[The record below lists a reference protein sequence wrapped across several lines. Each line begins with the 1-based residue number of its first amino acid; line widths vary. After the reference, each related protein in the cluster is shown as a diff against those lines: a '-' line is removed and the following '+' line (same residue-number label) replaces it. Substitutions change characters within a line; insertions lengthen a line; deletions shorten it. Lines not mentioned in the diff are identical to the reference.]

1 MFMHFIN
8 FERNFIMAKKSLAEL
23 AAAFEQ
29 KAGGAATDQRW
40 KKFFPFW
47 KAAVDTTST
56 IRFLPDLD
64 EDNPMGFLVKD
75 VTHDLV
81 VNGKKTTVAC
91 LKMYDEECPICNLSS
106 KYYEEENKD
115 MGKKY
120 YRKINYIGQ
129 CLVIETSVEHDTNE
143 LVKLVSFGPAVY
155 QQIQA
160 AFKSGDLEE
169 APYELKG
176 GYNFRIKK
184 TQKGQYASYD
194 TSNFSPKQTDVGD
207 DVIESLDLYSLNE
220 YRTPKTSREV
230 IETMLVADQ
239 TGASVQDDD
248 DVPVAKVAKPTVSK
262 LAKTLVDDDEAP
274 APKVEAKEAEPAAS
288 GEKKL
293 SIVEQLRA
301 RAAAKAAA
309 AA

>member
-1 MFMHFIN
+1 
-8 FERNFIMAKKSLAEL
+8 MAKKSLAEL

-29 KAGGAATDQRW
+29 KTSGGGDQNW

-47 KAAVDTTST
+47 KAPADTTST
-56 IRFLPDLD
+56 VRFLPDAD
-64 EDNPMGFLVKD
+64 EDNPMGFLVKNI
-75 VTHDLV
+75 THTLV

-91 LKMYDEECPICNLSS
+91 LKMYDEECPICALSS
-106 KYYEEENKD
+106 KYYDEENRD

-129 CLVIETSVEHDTNE
+129 CLVIDTTVEHDTNE
-143 LVKLVSFGPAVY
+143 LVKLIEFGPAVY

-207 DVIESLDLYSLNE
+207 DVIEALDLYSLSQ
-220 YRTPKTSREV
+220 YRTAKTSREV
-230 IETMLVADQ
+230 LETMLVADQ
-239 TGASVQDDD
+239 TGASVSNADDHED
-248 DVPVAKVAKPTVSK
+248 IPAKPAVSK
-262 LAKTLVDDDEAP
+262 LAKALPEDD
-274 APKVEAKEAEPAAS
+274 EPAAKPVVKEAAADA

-293 SIVEQLRA
+293 SVVEQLRA

-309 AA
+309 AAA

>member
-1 MFMHFIN
+1 
-8 FERNFIMAKKSLAEL
+8 MAKKSLAEL

-29 KAGGAATDQRW
+29 KAGAATDQRW

-75 VTHDLV
+75 VTHELV

-106 KYYEEENKD
+106 KYYEEENKE

-129 CLVIETSVEHDTNE
+129 CIVVDTPIEHDTND

-184 TQKGQYASYD
+184 TQKGQWASYD
-194 TSNFSPKQTDVGD
+194 TSTFAPKQTDLAD
-207 DVIESLDLYSLNE
+207 DLLAAINLYSLAE

-239 TGASVQDDD
+239 TGASVQEDDEE
-248 DVPVAKVAKPTVSK
+248 PTAKVGSPAVSK
-262 LAKTLVDDDEAP
+262 LAKTLVDDDEAS
-274 APKVEAKEAEPAAS
+274 APKVEAKEAEPATS

>member
-1 MFMHFIN
+1 
-8 FERNFIMAKKSLAEL
+8 MAKKSLAEL

-29 KAGGAATDQRW
+29 KTTGNSDQNW

-47 KAAVDTTST
+47 KAAADTTST

-64 EDNPMGFLVKD
+64 EDNPRGFLVQNI
-75 VTHDLV
+75 THTLV

-91 LKMYDEECPICNLSS
+91 LKMYGEECPICALSS
-106 KYYEEENKD
+106 KYYDEENRD

-129 CLVIETSVEHDTNE
+129 CLVIDTTVEHDTNE
-143 LVKLVSFGPAVY
+143 LVKLIEFGPAVY

-207 DVIESLDLYSLNE
+207 DVIEALDLYSLSQ
-220 YRTPKTSREV
+220 YRTAKTSREV
-230 IETMLVADQ
+230 LETMLVADQ
-239 TGASVQDDD
+239 TGASIREDDED
-248 DVPVAKVAKPTVSK
+248 APVAKPAVSK
-262 LAKTLVDDDEAP
+262 LAKTLVDDNEEP
-274 APKVEAKEAEPAAS
+274 APKAVVKEAEAEAPV

-309 AA
+309 A